1 MTKFICRNEACKK
14 FGVEDEYTSLT
25 YKVVNGHLQATVAPC
40 PCCGEIREEIN
51 PNKDIPLSEKN
62 ISIGKYAS
70 ASKEQKTEM
79 LKKRSHDHYE
89 KTVKPFKEHQL
100 NEAMKQMK
108 EYKKTKQ

>member
-1 MTKFICRNEACKK
+1 MTKFICKNKDCKK
-14 FGVEDEYTSLT
+14 FEVEDEYTSLT

-62 ISIGKYAS
+62 ISFGKYAS
-70 ASKEQKTEM
+70 ASKEEKTEM

-89 KTVKPFKEHQL
+89 KQVKPFKDHQL

-108 EYKKTKQ
+108 EYKKSKN

>member
-1 MTKFICRNEACKK
+1 MTKFICKNKDCKK

-25 YKVVNGHLQATVAPC
+25 YKFINGALQATVAPC

-51 PNKDIPLSEKN
+51 PNEDIPLSDKN

-70 ASKEQKTEM
+70 ASKEEKTEM
-79 LKKRSHDHYE
+79 LKKRSHDHYQ
-89 KTVKPFKEHQL
+89 KQVKPFKDHQL

-108 EYKKTKQ
+108 EYKKTKK